1 MRDPVRKALTK
12 TISAKSDR
20 KKAKQI
26 QIAPSDRL
34 VYGMYFAI
42 AALISLTVL
51 EATYMYVLRNF
62 SNEIFAAI
70 TLVIGTILGAFF
82 GTEGVNIFES

>member
-1 MRDPVRKALTK
+1 MRDLIRKALTT
-12 TISAKSDR
+12 TILVKDR
-20 KKAKQI
+20 ERVKQI
-26 QIAPSDRL
+26 QVVPGDRL

-42 AALISLTVL
+42 AALISLTFL
-51 EATYMYVLRNF
+51 EAMYMYVFRNF

-82 GTEGVNIFES
+82 GQKG

>member
-1 MRDPVRKALTK
+1 VKEG
-12 TISAKSDR
+12 S
-20 KKAKQI
+20 KKAGQI
-26 QIAPSDRL
+26 EIEPSDSL

-42 AALISLTVL
+42 IALISLTIL

-70 TLVIGTILGAFF
+70 SLVIGTILGAIF
-82 GTEGVNIFES
+82 GQKA

>member
-1 MRDPVRKALTK
+1 LRDLIRKALTT
-12 TISAKSDR
+12 TILVKDR
-20 KKAKQI
+20 KRVKQI
-26 QIAPSDRL
+26 QIVPSNRL

-42 AALISLTVL
+42 AALISLTFL

-82 GTEGVNIFES
+82 GQKA

>member
-1 MRDPVRKALTK
+1 VKEG
-12 TISAKSDR
+12 R

-26 QIAPSDRL
+26 EIEPSDRL

-42 AALISLTVL
+42 IALISLTIL

-70 TLVIGTILGAFF
+70 SLVIGTILGAIF
-82 GTEGVNIFES
+82 GQKA